1 MGVLAALFTATML
14 TAKDLVSKM
23 LSSRVDPDV
32 STFASFAFALPFYG
46 VIALC
51 FLLGGYEPLEA
62 SGTFLL
68 LVLLRGIS
76 DVCAEGCKMRALK
89 HGDVSL
95 VTGLL
100 SLSPLVLTLISPFV
114 TGDTV
119 TLSDVVAISFIVI
132 GGLLIVRRRSDT
144 GGIVQAQAVLYALL
158 GSFAFALNTCFD
170 RLAVVH
176 AGPVTSAFAMTICAA
191 VLTSPVLVRRSGAR
205 GELVVNARGFLW
217 RGVFE
222 TLFMIAKMVALM
234 SLPAH
239 VVLGLVRVSMLLTVV
254 AGGVW
259 FKEEDRA
266 RRIVGTVVMYVG
278 LLLLVL

>member
-1 MGVLAALFTATML
+1 MGVLAALFTAVMSS
-14 TAKDLVSKM
+14 AKDLVSKM
-23 LSSRVDPDV
+23 LAHRVDPDV
-32 STFASFAFALPFYG
+32 STFASFAFALPFYA
-46 VIALC
+46 VIAVG
-51 FLLGGYEPLEA
+51 FSVYGYEEIQI
-62 SGTFLL
+62 SSTFLT
-68 LVLLRGIS
+68 LVFLRGLS

-100 SLSPLVLTLISPFV
+100 ALSPLVLTILSPWI

-119 TLSDVVAISFIVI
+119 TVSDVIAISLIVA
-132 GGLLIVRRRSDT
+132 GGLFLVRRKPQT
-144 GGIVQAQAVLYALL
+144 GAIVQPKAVLYALA
-158 GSFAFALNTCFD
+158 GSVAFALNTCLD

-176 AGPVTSAFAMTICAA
+176 AGPVTSAFAMTVCAA
-191 VLTSPVLVRRSGAR
+191 VLTSPVVLRSSVAHR
-205 GELVVNARGFLW
+205 ELAGNARGFLL

-239 VVLGLVRVSMLLTVV
+239 IVLGLVRVSMLITVV
-254 AGGVW
+254 AGGMW
-259 FKEEDRA
+259 FHEEDRV
-266 RRIVGTVVMYVG
+266 RRIVGTVVMYAG

>member
-23 LSSRVDPDV
+23 LSGRVDPDV
-32 STFASFAFALPFYG
+32 STFASFTFALPFYG
-46 VIALC
+46 VIALGI
-51 FLLGGYEPLEA
+51 LLGGYEPLEV

-68 LVLLRGIS
+68 LVLARGLS
-76 DVCAEGCKMRALK
+76 DVWAEGCKMRALK

-100 SLSPLVLTLISPFV
+100 SLSPLVLMIISPFV
-114 TGDTV
+114 TGDSVTV
-119 TLSDVVAISFIVI
+119 SDVVAISLIVV
-132 GGLLIVRRRSDT
+132 GGLLIVRRKPKT
-144 GGIVQAQAVLYALL
+144 GAIVQPKAVLYALL
-158 GSFAFALNTCFD
+158 GSGAFALNTCFD
-170 RLAVVH
+170 RLAVGH
-176 AGPVTSAFAMTICAA
+176 AGPVTSAFAMTVCAA
-191 VLTSPVLVRRSGAR
+191 VLTSPVLLRRGTAR
-205 GELVVNARGFLW
+205 EELVGNARGFLL

-254 AGGVW
+254 VGGVW
-259 FKEEDRA
+259 FNEQDRA
-266 RRIVGTVVMYVG
+266 RRIVGTIVMYAG
-278 LLLLVL
+278 LLVLIL